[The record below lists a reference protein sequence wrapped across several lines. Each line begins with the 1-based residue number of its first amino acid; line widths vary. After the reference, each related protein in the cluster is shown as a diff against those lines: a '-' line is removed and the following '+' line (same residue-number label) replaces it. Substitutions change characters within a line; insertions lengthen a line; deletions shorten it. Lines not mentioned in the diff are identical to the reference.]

1 MTLNDLMEFG
11 HVIEVHSD
19 GTVTD
24 SDEYCPEVVYVNLD
38 ADGQMTEYYDLPP
51 GWSLMRGYTA
61 QGDGAIM
68 HPSEYIGGR
77 MERDIL
83 ANPGLYVAV
92 IVDGLEPSESDDDTD
107 VGWAVAFK
115 ETGGSPA

>member
-1 MTLNDLMEFG
+1 MTLNGLMEFG
-11 HVIEVHSD
+11 RVIEVRSD

-24 SDEYCPEVVYVNLD
+24 SDEYGPEIVYVNLD
-38 ADGQMTEYYDLPP
+38 ADGQMTERDDKGSAIVSGLPA

-61 QGDGAIM
+61 QGDGTSVIM

-92 IVDGLEPSESDDDTD
+92 IV
-107 VGWAVAFK
+107 
-115 ETGGSPA
+115 